1 MILGVIQK
9 FSAHLGKNF
18 QLSDYVGI
26 IGMIYFSNNQAISF
40 RYETVVNRKVP
51 RRVVVCELVDV
62 WLSSGSI
69 KTEVVFEGRSICH
82 PNDRFTKETGRKR
95 ALADAL
101 KNSGF
106 NYDARKLVWEAY
118 HNRAKASQFV

>member
-1 MILGVIQK
+1 MATTGN
-9 FSAHLGKNF
+9 FF
-18 QLSDYVGI
+18 QLSDCVSI

-40 RYETVVNRKVP
+40 RYETVENRRVP

-62 WLSSGSI
+62 YLSSGKI
-69 KTEVVFEGRSICH
+69 KTNVVFEGRSICH
-82 PNDRFTKETGRKR
+82 PSDRFNKETGRKR

-106 NYDARKLVWEAY
+106 NYDQRKVVWEAY
-118 HNRAKASQFV
+118 FNRANASQFV